1 MARGD
6 SRMTSP
12 PGRRILYIQFTN
24 PGAYPALE
32 HSARLLADR
41 GWEARFIGTGASGS
55 RILDFEEHPRISIRR
70 LRFTEPGLKQK
81 MTYLRFTAA
90 ILWATLRWKP
100 TVIYVSDP
108 LATPAARL
116 ASVLGTKTVVYHE
129 HDAPSARSL
138 SLFGSLVGWSRR
150 SVARKASICVA
161 PNEQRL
167 EILQRDVPGIRRELA
182 LMNYPSKS
190 EIGNPRENLR
200 KGLRL
205 VYAGS
210 VVPHRLPVTVLEAI
224 AKAGRNI
231 SLTIAGYETVGHPG
245 YVSRL
250 RQVAKDLGIGDRV
263 RYAGPIPLRKDLLH
277 LIATADVGLALMHRM
292 EEDINLQTMV
302 GASNKPF
309 DYLTAGLAVL
319 VTDDPDWKAMFCR
332 PGYGRSCKP
341 DDHDS
346 IADALQWFAK
356 NPSDTRKMGEAGRRR
371 LLAEWNYE
379 TGIEPLVE
387 LLEGAS

>member
-1 MARGD
+1 
-6 SRMTSP
+6 MTSSSSSVI
-12 PGRRILYIQFTN
+12 RRILYIQFTN

-81 MTYLRFTAA
+81 VTYLRFTTL
-90 ILWATLRWKP
+90 IMWAVLRWKP
-100 TVIYVSDP
+100 MVIYVSDP

-116 ASVLGTKTVVYHE
+116 ASLMGAKTVVYHE
-129 HDAPSARSL
+129 HDAPLGRNASF
-138 SLFGSLVGWSRR
+138 FGSLVRRARR
-150 SVARKASICVA
+150 SVASKASICIA

-167 EILQRDVPGIRRELA
+167 AILRRDVPHIRRELA
-182 LMNYPSKS
+182 LMNYPMKT
-190 EIGNPRENLR
+190 EIGIPRDSLR
-200 KGLRL
+200 RGLRL

-210 VVPHRLPVTVLEAI
+210 VVPHRLPITVLEAI

-263 RYAGPIPLRKDLLH
+263 RYAGPIPLRKDLLG

-292 EEDINLQTMV
+292 EDDINLQTMV

-309 DYLTAGLAVL
+309 DYLAAGLAVL
-319 VTDDPDWKAMFCR
+319 VTDDPEWEAMFCE

-341 DDHDS
+341 GDPAS
-346 IADALQWFAK
+346 IAEVLQLFAK
-356 NPSDTRKMGEAGRRR
+356 HPSDTRKMGEAGRRR

-379 TGIEPLVE
+379 TRIEPLQE
-387 LLEGAS
+387 LLENAP